1 MESKIKTLTGPAWA
15 GVRYFTTTLA
25 AGESQGDWAGLNL
38 GQHCGDLES
47 NVIINRR
54 LLNTLLPSSPHW
66 LQQVHSTQLYQAL
79 RPAQHTAELA
89 YSQAAVADAAWTTA
103 PNTVLAILTADCLP
117 VVIANTAG
125 TVVGVAH
132 AGWRGLAAGVL
143 EKLFLRLQ
151 QQVGVDADWRAWIG
165 PAISQTHFEVG
176 ADVFNAFVSK
186 DPRLKKYF
194 FSTAVP
200 NKYLAN
206 LAGLAAN
213 RLYCVAQKKIIIN
226 LSDACTYKE
235 KNRYYSYRRHATTG
249 RVATVAWLV

>member
-1 MESKIKTLTGPAWA
+1 MESKIKTITGPPWV

-25 AGESQGDWAGLNL
+25 QGQSQGDWAGLNL
-38 GQHCGDLES
+38 GQHCGDIET
-47 NVIINRR
+47 NVLRNRA
-54 LLNTLLPSSPHW
+54 LLNTALPSTPHW
-66 LQQVHSTQLYQAL
+66 LQQVHGTQLYQAL
-79 RPAQHTAELA
+79 KPAQKTAQLP
-89 YSQAAVADAAWTTA
+89 YNQAPTADAAWTTT

-151 QQVGVDADWRAWIG
+151 QQAGVDTYWQAWIG
-165 PAISQTHFEVG
+165 PAISQPHFEVG
-176 ADVFNAFVSK
+176 PDVFNAFVSK
-186 DPRLKKYF
+186 DPKLKKYF
-194 FSTAVP
+194 LSTVLP
-200 NKYLAN
+200 NKYVAD

-213 RLYCVAQKKIIIN
+213 RLCCIAKKKIIVN
-226 LSDACTYKE
+226 LSGACTYTE
-235 KNRYYSYRRHATTG
+235 KNRYYSYRRQSTTG